1 MKLELTKEQLTEL
14 EDLAACWFTEKE
26 IALVL
31 QVDVLELSTRIHR
44 SGNTP
49 EKQAFFRGRL
59 RTEAETR
66 QSVFEAAANG
76 SGPAQALALKIIA
89 DTKLQAI

>member
-1 MKLELTKEQLTEL
+1 MKIELTAEKLTEL

-31 QVDVLELSTRIHR
+31 QVDDLELCTAIYR
-44 SGNTP
+44 SGDTP
-49 EKQAFFRGRL
+49 EKKAFFRGRL

-89 DTKLQAI
+89 ETKLQSL

>member
-1 MKLELTKEQLTEL
+1 MKFELTPEKLTEL
-14 EDLAACWFTEKE
+14 EDLAACWFTQKE
-26 IALVL
+26 IAIVL
-31 QVDVLELSTRIHR
+31 QVDEFQLDTAIHR
-44 SGNTP
+44 SGDTP
-49 EKQAFFRGRL
+49 EKKAFFCGRL

-89 DTKLQAI
+89 ETKLQSL